1 METIGHFEELVLL
14 AIASFVDEAYSVTI
28 VDELNEKTG
37 RRVKLGVV
45 HSALNRLEKK
55 GFLKSSLGEPTAER
69 GGRRKRF
76 YTLTPSGKSVL
87 VKVKT
92 QRDKF
97 WAALPDFAMSKNKN
111 I

>member
-97 WAALPDFAMSKNKN
+97 WAALPDFAMSKNKSN
-111 I
+111 